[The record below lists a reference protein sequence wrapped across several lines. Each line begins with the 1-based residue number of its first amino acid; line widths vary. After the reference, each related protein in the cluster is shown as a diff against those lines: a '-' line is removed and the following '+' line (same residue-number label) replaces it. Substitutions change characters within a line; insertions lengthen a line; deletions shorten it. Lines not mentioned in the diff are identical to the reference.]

1 MTSFKLLL
9 NDIFKVNEN
18 VWVKMRVNIIKG
30 KMTYSESEPDSNF
43 AIKSTSNFDSTSESN
58 SESESEFS
66 SVFMNLDICIF

>member
-1 MTSFKLLL
+1 
-9 NDIFKVNEN
+9 
-18 VWVKMRVNIIKG
+18 MRVNIIKG